1 MKIVS
6 LLSKKGSYTGI
17 SSKYSKKPLKMLKAA
32 VTQWLTH
39 GRASEGILNCFCE
52 LMETFDQISLNSA
65 EPEAR
70 PLDKL

>member
-1 MKIVS
+1 
-6 LLSKKGSYTGI
+6 
-17 SSKYSKKPLKMLKAA
+17 MLKAA